1 MVRWQAKKQSFQHYF
16 TKKPK
21 QKKKPT
27 GKRRQTKPGPPTKQL
42 MVMRGVDTDTN
53 MMDVSIAKTEDTTTE
68 NRYKSSWR
76 KGFVNPIVGR
86 DVTTARVSADSGALH
101 DNVEITGVSVDNGTT
116 PINKRTADENAQ
128 DDKEIE

>member
-1 MVRWQAKKQSFQHYF
+1 
-16 TKKPK
+16 
-21 QKKKPT
+21 
-27 GKRRQTKPGPPTKQL
+27 

-86 DVTTARVSADSGALH
+86 DVKTVRVSADSGALH
-101 DNVEITGVSVDNGTT
+101 NNVEITEVSVDNGTT
-116 PINKRTADENAQ
+116 PINKRT
-128 DDKEIE
+128 DD